1 MTAEKASTSA
11 LQKLVESCP
20 TPLRATLRAPPSK
33 WAIEAFFRRVSA
45 ANCPEGKRGPSV
57 GPWAQ
62 PKATRREGGRRAE
75 RPVVSYATPD
85 TPCSRTA
92 PEGSLP
98 TERGQT
104 VPALRPELD
113 DPNLFGSSNR
123 SATAGRSPR
132 PREAEGRLAPEM
144 AESHEARSQA
154 QAQRRAWPQC
164 IAMWAAFGV
173 AVPLA
178 FFCTLFFRHRKKS
191 VSAPWDGKS
200 HSRAG
205 VERVGPRQKKIS
217 TNMAF
222 TDTVRNFS
230 AGKQS
235 ARPELPCTLA
245 AAPEHFPLQKTN
257 APQDSNFP
265 STP

>member
-1 MTAEKASTSA
+1 M
-11 LQKLVESCP
+11 
-20 TPLRATLRAPPSK
+20 AP
-33 WAIEAFFRRVSA
+33 
-45 ANCPEGKRGPSV
+45 V

-62 PKATRREGGRRAE
+62 PKATRGEGGRRAE
-75 RPVVSYATPD
+75 RPAGSYATPD

-113 DPNLFGSSNR
+113 APNLFGASNR
-123 SATAGRSPR
+123 SAPADRSPR

-164 IAMWAAFGV
+164 IATWAAFGV

-191 VSAPWDGKS
+191 VSAPLDDKS
-200 HSRAG
+200 
-205 VERVGPRQKKIS
+205 
-217 TNMAF
+217 
-222 TDTVRNFS
+222 
-230 AGKQS
+230 QS
-235 ARPELPCTLA
+235 APESARQPPPRGFLTAGA
-245 AAPEHFPLQKTN
+245 AAFHAGRGLSSVPTIGAARPPTKN
-257 APQDSNFP
+257 P
-265 STP
+265 SP

>member
-1 MTAEKASTSA
+1 M
-11 LQKLVESCP
+11 
-20 TPLRATLRAPPSK
+20 AP
-33 WAIEAFFRRVSA
+33 
-45 ANCPEGKRGPSV
+45 V

-75 RPVVSYATPD
+75 RPAGSYATPD

-92 PEGSLP
+92 SEGSLL
-98 TERGQT
+98 TERDQT

-164 IAMWAAFGV
+164 IATWAVFVV

-178 FFCTLFFRHRKKS
+178 FFGTFFRFERKYCPPRGSSPTFRAVVGASGPAGATGMRLRAHQRAFRSSFGNLRAPKL
-191 VSAPWDGKS
+191 VKNPWDGKS
-200 HSRAG
+200 
-205 VERVGPRQKKIS
+205 
-217 TNMAF
+217 
-222 TDTVRNFS
+222 
-230 AGKQS
+230 QS
-235 ARPELPCTLA
+235 AP
-245 AAPEHFPLQKTN
+245 
-257 APQDSNFP
+257 
-265 STP
+265 

>member
-1 MTAEKASTSA
+1 MTAEKGEHERTPKAG
-11 LQKLVESCP
+11 ESCP

-45 ANCPEGKRGPSV
+45 ANCPEWKRGPS
-57 GPWAQ
+57 GALGAAQ
-62 PKATRREGGRRAE
+62 SDPQGGWEASRATGR
-75 RPVVSYATPD
+75 SYATPD

-92 PEGSLP
+92 HEGSLL

-123 SATAGRSPR
+123 SAPADRSPR

-164 IAMWAAFGV
+164 IATWAAFGV

-205 VERVGPRQKKIS
+205 VG
-217 TNMAF
+217 A
-222 TDTVRNFS
+222 S
-230 AGKQS
+230 APGRK
-235 ARPELPCTLA
+235 
-245 AAPEHFPLQKTN
+245 N
-257 APQDSNFP
+257 Y
-265 STP
+265 

>member
-1 MTAEKASTSA
+1 M
-11 LQKLVESCP
+11 
-20 TPLRATLRAPPSK
+20 AP
-33 WAIEAFFRRVSA
+33 
-45 ANCPEGKRGPSV
+45 V

-75 RPVVSYATPD
+75 RPAGSYATPD

-123 SATAGRSPR
+123 SVPADRSPR

-164 IAMWAAFGV
+164 IATWAASGV

-205 VERVGPRQKKIS
+205 VGASAPGRKKFQQIWLSPIQSGTFPR
-217 TNMAF
+217 
-222 TDTVRNFS
+222 
-230 AGKQS
+230 GKPS

-257 APQDSNFP
+257 APQDANFSLAP
-265 STP
+265 

>member
-1 MTAEKASTSA
+1 M
-11 LQKLVESCP
+11 
-20 TPLRATLRAPPSK
+20 AP
-33 WAIEAFFRRVSA
+33 
-45 ANCPEGKRGPSV
+45 V

-75 RPVVSYATPD
+75 RPVGSYATPD

-164 IAMWAAFGV
+164 IATWAVFVV

-178 FFCTLFFRHRKKS
+178 FFGTFFRFERKYCPPS
-191 VSAPWDGKS
+191 GQQPHLSRRSRRVRPRRGNGYAPTG
-200 HSRAG
+200 
-205 VERVGPRQKKIS
+205 
-217 TNMAF
+217 
-222 TDTVRNFS
+222 
-230 AGKQS
+230 
-235 ARPELPCTLA
+235 
-245 AAPEHFPLQKTN
+245 APKGFPLVLWKPSGTEVGEKPMGRQVPIRAVVGASCSIQGKGC
-257 APQDSNFP
+257 APVGTPKSFPLFCAKNTGRFPHRCNSFNFFLTP
-265 STP
+265 SA